1 MKNTQLYH
9 KIRVTRLKRKYKWC
23 KCGKQRKQT
32 VENRMT
38 MEGGI
43 KCVIV
48 GDKHDNTV
56 VGAEGQGSNPFM
68 QRPRTS
74 PPPSQVYTGF
84 GILNGISYI

>member
-9 KIRVTRLKRKYKWC
+9 KIRVTRLNHREEERM
-23 KCGKQRKQT
+23 CGKQNKRT

-38 MEGGI
+38 MEGEI

-48 GDKHDNTV
+48 GDKRGGMMI
-56 VGAEGQGSNPFM
+56 GAEGQGSNPFM
-68 QRPRTS
+68 QRPRLST
-74 PPPSQVYTGF
+74 PPSQVYTGF

>member
-9 KIRVTRLKRKYKWC
+9 KIRVTRLNHRKEEC
-23 KCGKQRKQT
+23 KCGKQNKRT
-32 VENRMT
+32 VENRMA
-38 MEGGI
+38 MEGEI